1 MLLSMRSEKVMLFD
15 LGGVLVETTG
25 RDVLRTLLPSMNDP
39 RVVLERWHRSR
50 AVNLFE
56 RGQTSTRVFAQAFIK
71 EWELPLS
78 ESGFIEHA

>member
-1 MLLSMRSEKVMLFD
+1 MRSEKVMLFD

-25 RDVLRTLLPSMNDP
+25 RDVLRTLLPSMNEP

-56 RGQTSTRVFAQAFIK
+56 RGQTSTRVFARTFIK